1 MDKFKVL
8 FCGESW
14 FFTTVETKG
23 FDQFTIGG
31 YETEIERVRSYMK
44 DFAEL
49 DHIPAHLVPTEFPD
63 TAEALA
69 KYDVVVISDVGSNTF
84 LLHPDTFFRSK
95 TTANKLQAIADYVAA
110 GGAFAMIGGYMTFQ
124 GIEGKG
130 KWHGSII
137 EKILPVEILPVD
149 DRIEYPEG
157 VAVKLHKTDR
167 HEIVQDFPEVW
178 PPILGYNKL
187 TTKAGAEVI
196 AEINGDPFICV
207 GTYGEGK
214 TMAWASDCAPHWLPA
229 EFCDWEYNKVLWSRL
244 LSYITG
250 RNVQV

>member
-84 LLHPDTFFRSK
+84 LLHPDTFFSQQHNSK
-95 TTANKLQAIADYVAA
+95 QAEGDSGLRC
-110 GGAFAMIGGYMTFQ
+110 GGRTFC
-124 GIEGKG
+124 
-130 KWHGSII
+130 HD
-137 EKILPVEILPVD
+137 L
-149 DRIEYPEG
+149 RIYDVSG
-157 VAVKLHKTDR
+157 H
-167 HEIVQDFPEVW
+167 
-178 PPILGYNKL
+178 
-187 TTKAGAEVI
+187 
-196 AEINGDPFICV
+196 
-207 GTYGEGK
+207 
-214 TMAWASDCAPHWLPA
+214 
-229 EFCDWEYNKVLWSRL
+229 
-244 LSYITG
+244 
-250 RNVQV
+250 